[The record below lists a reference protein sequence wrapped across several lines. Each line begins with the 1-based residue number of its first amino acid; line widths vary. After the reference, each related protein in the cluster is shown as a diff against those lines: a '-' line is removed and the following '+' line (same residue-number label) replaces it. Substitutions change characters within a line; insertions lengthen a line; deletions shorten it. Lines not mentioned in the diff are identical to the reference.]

1 MEKECRSLFNQ
12 IKIVEQA
19 HNEQA
24 RQTRMLQRK
33 KEMQERYKPQFHPTL
48 HTDPCTGETYYKYD
62 PIQVYTKLQEIREE
76 CRQNIINHPLAFLD
90 DMIARKGPDS
100 PDTSGSSSSFKNLNQ
115 QETKPNSDPTSIREE
130 YQQFAVQNPIFHPQ
144 HPLAFLDNRI
154 NHDAPNKTF
163 SSPPTSCNK
172 RKQEDSDSIS
182 TTFSEQ
188 EKAKKEFRIQQQR
201 EHQKSHK
208 RWRKDMQEH
217 NHKYAHAPCSQVLLK
232 PRITSKQSASKKQG
246 DSDSVSSHS
255 SDWSVTKINQQLE
268 EWVLNFE
275 KEKKELR
282 LQQQKEQE
290 E

>member
-33 KEMQERYKPQFHPTL
+33 KEMQERYKPQFHTTL
-48 HTDPCTGETYYKYD
+48 HTDPRTSETYYKYD

-76 CRQNIINHPLAFLD
+76 CRQNMINHPLAFLD

-144 HPLAFLDNRI
+144 HPLAFLDNSI
-154 NHDAPNKTF
+154 NHHPLHVIKGSKKTLILYQQPF
-163 SSPPTSCNK
+163 LNK
-172 RKQEDSDSIS
+172 RKQRKN
-182 TTFSEQ
+182 SE
-188 EKAKKEFRIQQQR
+188 FNNNGNI
-201 EHQKSHK
+201 KSHI
-208 RWRKDMQEH
+208 KDGEKICKSIITNMLMH
-217 NHKYAHAPCSQVLLK
+217 HVHKFY
-232 PRITSKQSASKKQG
+232 
-246 DSDSVSSHS
+246 
-255 SDWSVTKINQQLE
+255 
-268 EWVLNFE
+268 
-275 KEKKELR
+275 
-282 LQQQKEQE
+282 
-290 E
+290 